1 MQNKLFALTFPLLVA
16 TALSARQ
23 KPNVLFIAIDDLN
36 DWVGCMGGHPQAYTP
51 NIDRL
56 AAQGTLFTNAHC
68 QAPICG
74 PSRASIMTGIY
85 PSRSGNYL
93 QLNDQEIKK
102 SNDIVASS
110 VFLPEHFESHGY
122 KTMAVGKIYHNG
134 DGAKTFREYGG
145 VFEKFGPKPE
155 KRMKYD
161 PAWFGDVGGT
171 QTDWGAY
178 PDHDSLMPDYKSAE
192 WAKIKLSEVHDKPF
206 FLAVG
211 FVRPHVPYHVPQKW
225 FDMFPVEQIVT
236 PPYKKDDFD
245 DIPEMGRRVNH
256 APMMPTTEWL
266 IEKDQWR
273 GMLQGY
279 LACVAFVDAQVG
291 KVLEALENSPYAAN
305 TIVVLWSDHGYSLGE
320 KNRSAKQSLWDRSTR
335 APLIIKDL
343 NTKPG
348 QKCPAPVQ
356 LIDMYPTLI
365 DLCDLSKLDYLDGNS
380 LAPLLENP
388 GKKWNHSSKVMYGEG
403 NIALV
408 GQRYRLIQYE
418 DGAQEF
424 YDLKK
429 DPNEWYNLAGKKRH
443 RKTIEIMQK
452 DMPGHWA
459 KNSAYSVYPFNE
471 YFRQKYPSA
480 K

>member
-1 MQNKLFALTFPLLVA
+1 MKKQLISLTLPWLMAGAVA
-16 TALSARQ
+16 AQQ

-36 DWVGCMGGHPQAYTP
+36 DWVGCMGGHPQALTP

-74 PSRASIMTGIY
+74 PSRASVMTGIY
-85 PSRSGNYL
+85 PSHSGNYL

-102 SNDIVASS
+102 SNDYVAKTI
-110 VFLPEHFESHGY
+110 FLPDHFEAHGY

-134 DGAKTFREYGG
+134 DRAKTFQEYGG
-145 VFEKFGPKPE
+145 VFEMFGPKPE
-155 KRMKYD
+155 NRMHYD
-161 PAWFGDVGGT
+161 PAWFGDVGST

-178 PDHDSLMPDYKSAE
+178 PEHDNLMPDYKSAE
-192 WAKIKLSEVHDKPF
+192 WAKIKLAEVHEKPF
-206 FLAVG
+206 LLAVG

-225 FDMFPVEQIVT
+225 FDMFPADQIIT
-236 PPYKKDDFD
+236 PPYKKDDYD
-245 DIPEMGRRVNH
+245 DIPEMGKRVNH

-266 IEKDQWR
+266 IETNQWR
-273 GMLQGY
+273 DMLQGY

-291 KVLEALENSPYAAN
+291 KVLDALEKSQYASN

-335 APLIIKDL
+335 TPLIIKDI
-343 NTKPG
+343 NGNPG
-348 QKCPAPVQ
+348 QKCHAPAQ

-365 DLCDLSKLDYLDGNS
+365 DLCGLKPLDYLDGNS
-380 LAPLLENP
+380 LVPLLENP
-388 GKKWNHSSKVMYGEG
+388 MAKWEHTSRIMYGEG
-403 NIALV
+403 NAAIV

-418 DGAQEF
+418 DGSQEF

-429 DPNEWYNLAGKKRH
+429 DPDEWYNLAGKK
-443 RKTIEIMQK
+443 KYKKNIATLQK
-452 DMPGHWA
+452 DIPGEWA
-459 KNSAYSVYPFNE
+459 KNSAFSIYPFNE
-471 YFRQKYPSA
+471 YFRQRYPE

>member
-1 MQNKLFALTFPLLVA
+1 MKKQLISFTLPWLMAGAVA
-16 TALSARQ
+16 AQQ

-36 DWVGCMGGHPQAYTP
+36 DWVGCMEGHPQALTP

-56 AAQGTLFTNAHC
+56 AAQATLFTNAHC

-74 PSRASIMTGIY
+74 PSRASVMTGIY

-102 SNDIVASS
+102 SNDVVAKTT
-110 VFLPEHFESHGY
+110 FLPDHFEAHGY

-134 DGAKTFREYGG
+134 DGAKTFQEYGG
-145 VFEKFGPKPE
+145 VFEKFGPKPQ

-161 PAWFGDVGGT
+161 PAWFGDVGST

-178 PDHDSLMPDYKSAE
+178 PEHDSLMPDFKSAE
-192 WAKIKLSEVHDKPF
+192 WAKAKLSEVHNSPF

-225 FDMFPVEQIVT
+225 FDMFPADQIIT
-236 PPYKKDDFD
+236 PPYKKDDYD

-266 IEKDQWR
+266 IETNQWR
-273 GMLQGY
+273 DMLQGY

-291 KVLEALENSPYAAN
+291 KVLDALENSRYASN

-335 APLIIKDL
+335 APLIIKDI
-343 NTKPG
+343 KGKSG

-365 DLCDLSKLDYLDGNS
+365 DLCGLKPLDYLDGNS
-380 LAPLLENP
+380 LMPLLSNP
-388 GKKWNHSSKVMYGEG
+388 GKQWEHTSRIMYGEG
-403 NIALV
+403 NAAIV
-408 GQRYRLIQYE
+408 GHRYRLIQYE
-418 DGAQEF
+418 DGSQEL

-429 DPNEWYNLAGKKRH
+429 DPNEWTNLAAKKKYQ
-443 RKTIEIMQK
+443 KTIALMHK
-452 DMPGHWA
+452 DLPTEWA
-459 KNSAYSVYPFNE
+459 KNSEWSIYPFNE
-471 YFRQKYPSA
+471 YFRQRYPE